1 MRPSLSLL
9 VRSVLLEESHE
20 VLESEAAADEA
31 VDVKPAQIKTSYG
44 GDKTA
49 EKAHQY
55 VNTEK
60 WRDAVMRTYSFLDK
74 HDAVGDV
81 IVIPIAIDFR
91 SFRNLLPTR
100 VDDRLRSWVTDR
112 HAAGETLVR
121 IGGDR
126 DDIPR
131 VQNNA
136 ITVVPLV
143 GMYGRS
149 ADTLPSAWMLVHGMF
164 DRGMQDLPAC
174 REASQEIRGL
184 LKAIDPR
191 NDSLSPIPLL
201 LNCGW
206 SENSFHMVTAAIHH
220 TADKRGTYYRD
231 VLSHK
236 LSSPVVGKKYKSH
249 EDVSIR
255 DEMPASTIERSLPR
269 ISGLKYVQRP
279 HGDIVSEIMTIAAT
293 KPSGFQ
299 PVLSRLPQLSDDVML
314 GHVFHSKEPRFI
326 ALRDRVWE
334 VFEKSEDPHILLAP
348 ADRKMIEETVLD
360 DLEEIKMLT
369 HDLRDRLVQDLLGKV
384 IFVTGG

>member
-1 MRPSLSLL
+1 MRPTLSSL
-9 VRSVLLEESHE
+9 VRGII
-20 VLESEAAADEA
+20 LESEAAADEA

-49 EKAHQY
+49 EKTHQY

-81 IVIPIAIDFR
+81 IVIPIAIDDR
-91 SFRNLLPTR
+91 SFRNLLPAR
-100 VDDRLRSWVTDR
+100 VDDGLLSWVADR
-112 HAAGETLVR
+112 PAAGGTLVR

-164 DRGMQDLPAC
+164 DRGMKDLPAC
-174 REASQEIRGL
+174 REAFQEILEL
-184 LKAIDPR
+184 LQGIDPH
-191 NDSLSPIPLL
+191 NHTLSPIPLL

-220 TADKRGTYYRD
+220 TADKPGKRYKD

-236 LSSPVVGKKYKSH
+236 MASPTVGKRYKSH
-249 EDVSIR
+249 EDVTIQ
-255 DEMPASTIERSLPR
+255 DEMPVSTNERSLPR
-269 ISGLKYVQRP
+269 ISGLKYVERP
-279 HGDIVSEIMTIAAT
+279 HEDIVSEIMTIAAT

-299 PVLSRLPQLSDDVML
+299 PVLSRLPQLSDEVML
-314 GHVFHSKEPRFI
+314 GHVFYSKEPRFK
-326 ALRDRVWE
+326 ALIDRAWDG
-334 VFEKSEDPHILLAP
+334 FEKSGKTQMLLAP
-348 ADRKMIEETVLD
+348 ADRKMIEEHLLTDLD
-360 DLEEIKMLT
+360 EIKMLT

-384 IFVTGG
+384 VFVTAG